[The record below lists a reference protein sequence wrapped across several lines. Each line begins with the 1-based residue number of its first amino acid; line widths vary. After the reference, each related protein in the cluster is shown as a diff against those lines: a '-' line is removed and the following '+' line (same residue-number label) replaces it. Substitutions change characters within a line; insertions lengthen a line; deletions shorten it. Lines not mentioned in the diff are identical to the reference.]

1 MSYRTTMRVRGFF
14 LVQCLLWGVA
24 VVDAGTTLAK
34 TDGPGDPGWPR
45 EHVQDGNRLLVYQPQ
60 VDDWKNFHD
69 LTWRM
74 AVSLTPKGG
83 KEVVGVV
90 EMKGTTQVDND
101 KKIVLITNPEV
112 TRSYFPSL
120 DATQKDMVEQKFK
133 S

>member
-1 MSYRTTMRVRGFF
+1 
-14 LVQCLLWGVA
+14 
-24 VVDAGTTLAK
+24 
-34 TDGPGDPGWPR
+34 
-45 EHVQDGNRLLVYQPQ
+45 

-101 KKIVLITNPEV
+101 NKVVLITDPAV
-112 TRSYFPSL
+112 TRTYFPSL
-120 DATQKDMVEQKFK
+120 DPTQTEKMEQMFK
-133 S
+133 SFVPPSISISLFRLVASPPKGEPARVDRNQ